1 MRLRLSRTLGYT
13 SLVVL
18 SFVMACDRGDTD
30 APNRDVTSGHR
41 LCIGKQHISIEE
53 GIARQSFTIRLPT
66 TELASRSDIVD
77 VCAAEGGGLVVEYAS
92 GLFVRQ
98 SINDLARPGEA
109 WEDIVKASPDAG
121 YSLGSMHGYPAI
133 FATPGGPLDLLGLAE
148 WVEPTPD
155 GDIKYKLEGDGTI
168 PLDEIVA
175 AAESMTPVGDGEPT
189 PNASPSAA

>member
-1 MRLRLSRTLGYT
+1 MFSSR
-13 SLVVL
+13 
-18 SFVMACDRGDTD
+18 D
-30 APNRDVTSGHR
+30 ANDLDPGGAGRDVSIDDQ
-41 LCIGKQHISIEE
+41 LCIGDEHISLNE
-53 GIARQSFTIRLPT
+53 GIRQQKFIVQLPT
-66 TELASRSDIVD
+66 TALASTKDIVD
-77 VCAAEGGGLVVEYAS
+77 VCAAEGGGLVVEFGS

-98 SINDLARPGEA
+98 SINDLARPAEA
-109 WEDIVKASPDAG
+109 WEDIVKGSPDAG